1 MIFINGR
8 GINPLVTIAAIALII
23 FIGILLLPIIGG
35 LFLVFLAVIAGL
47 SLYGIYWRWRHG
59 DPFTRMQEEIKA
71 QMKQAERFEEQA
83 ERESQEQ
90 SRARRRQARH
100 GSGRCCDCRRNL
112 SAFLKLKEIP
122 NVFPKTKA
130 LGKAFACRRLLVFD
144 LVGGLNGPRRVCDG
158 TGNAD
163 R

>member
-8 GINPLVTIAAIALII
+8 GVNPLVTIAAIAVII

-59 DPFTRMQEEIKA
+59 DPFKRMQEELNA
-71 QMKQAERFEEQA
+71 QMKQAEGFEEQA

-90 SRARRRQARH
+90 APFDARERQTPQGKRARVGVKRVTEVEDAVIV
-100 GSGRCCDCRRNL
+100 D
-112 SAFLKLKEIP
+112 EISH
-122 NVFPKTKA
+122 
-130 LGKAFACRRLLVFD
+130 RS
-144 LVGGLNGPRRVCDG
+144 
-158 TGNAD
+158 
-163 R
+163 

>member
-1 MIFINGR
+1 MVFINGR

-90 SRARRRQARH
+90 SPFDVRERQTPQGKRARVGVKRVTEVEDAVIV
-100 GSGRCCDCRRNL
+100 D
-112 SAFLKLKEIP
+112 EISH
-122 NVFPKTKA
+122 
-130 LGKAFACRRLLVFD
+130 RS
-144 LVGGLNGPRRVCDG
+144 
-158 TGNAD
+158 
-163 R
+163 